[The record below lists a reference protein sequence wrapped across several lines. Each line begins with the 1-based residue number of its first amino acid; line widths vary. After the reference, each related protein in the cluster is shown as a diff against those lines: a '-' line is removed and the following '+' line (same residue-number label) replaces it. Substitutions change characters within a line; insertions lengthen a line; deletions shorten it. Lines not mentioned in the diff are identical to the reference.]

1 MRIQQ
6 KAIGRIGTLGACM
19 LMFAACG
26 GGGGY
31 GGGGSP
37 TPPAPVPP
45 TVTLGAPATASV
57 NRTVVLTA
65 TPTAAAGVTRV
76 EFLVDGTAI
85 ANVTA
90 APYTANWDTST
101 VTDGAHD
108 VAARV
113 TDAANAVVTS
123 AAKSITVSNNPVIHV
138 VLTPDE
144 VNPRPVSTA
153 SGAGDVTFN
162 LVTGAVTGG
171 FTTAGIAATLA
182 HIHDAFAGS
191 AGPVIVN
198 FVQSAAD
205 ANHWDAQA
213 GGTLTAE
220 QVDHLLSGKLYVNVH
235 SAAYPDGEIRDQLK
249 PDNISVVFTAMTGAA
264 VIPAVT
270 TTATGVAATT
280 IDAKASTA
288 TVHVNTTGVDDATSA
303 QVHKAA
309 TGANN
314 ATALITLTKDT
325 VALGHWSAELSA
337 VTATDL
343 TDFNANGWYVDVNTP
358 AQAAGELRGQIT
370 PNPVAAPPPPPA
382 VTLAQL
388 QTTIF
393 TPRCA
398 SCHTGGGAQLPGSMN
413 LSNAAA
419 SFAALVGVA
428 SVEQGTLQRVKATDP
443 DNSYIVRKLEGAA
456 SITGSRM
463 PLGGPFLDQATID
476 TVRAWITAGAAN
488 N

>member
-1 MRIQQ
+1 MRIQH

-26 GGGGY
+26 GGGY
-31 GGGGSP
+31 GGGGGMS
-37 TPPAPVPP
+37 TPPPPVAP
-45 TVTLGAPATASV
+45 TITLGAPTTTTV
-57 NRTVVLTA
+57 NRTVALTA

-76 EFLVDGTAI
+76 EFLVDGTVI
-85 ANVTA
+85 ANVTT
-90 APYTANWDTST
+90 APYTANWDTSA
-101 VTDGAHD
+101 VTNGAHD
-108 VAARV
+108 VTARV

-123 AAKSITVSNNPVIHV
+123 AAKSITVNNNPVVHV

-171 FTTAGIAATLA
+171 VTTAGVTATLA

-191 AGPVIVN
+191 NGPVIVT
-198 FVQSAAD
+198 FVQSATD
-205 ANHWDAQA
+205 ANHWDVQPNA
-213 GGTLTAE
+213 TLTAD
-220 QVDHLLSGKLYVNVH
+220 QIDHLLEGKLYVNVH
-235 SAAYPDGEIRDQLK
+235 SDAFKDGEIRGQLK
-249 PDNISVVFTAMTGAA
+249 PDNVSVVFTAMTGTD
-264 VIPAVT
+264 VVPAVT
-270 TTATGVAATT
+270 TAATGIAATT

-303 QVHKAA
+303 AVHKAA
-309 TGANN
+309 AGANN
-314 ATALITLTKDT
+314 ATALVTLTKDT

-358 AQAAGELRGQIT
+358 AHAAGELRGQIT
-370 PNPVAAPPPPPA
+370 PNPVAPPPPPPV

-393 TPRCA
+393 TPIC
-398 SCHTGGGAQLPGSMN
+398 SGCHTGGGGALPASMN

-419 SFAALVGVA
+419 TFAALVGVP
-428 SVEQGTLQRVKATDP
+428 SVEQGTLQRVKPADP

-463 PLGGPFLDQATID
+463 PLGGPFLDQPTID
-476 TVRAWITAGAAN
+476 KVRAWITAGAAN